1 MNIQALFN
9 IVSALVFMVIPL
21 IAEWSTATKE
31 SVPGTGFDV
40 LLYKPFDF
48 AYFALVAII
57 LIGGNCYF
65 SAQKSSSVFVDAG
78 IGIVVTLIWFVITFL
93 AVAQFHVSLGGK
105 L

>member
-9 IVSALVFMVIPL
+9 IVLVLVFMVIPL
-21 IAEWSTATKE
+21 IAEWSTATNE

-48 AYFALVAII
+48 AYLVLVAIF

-65 SAQKSSSVFVDAG
+65 SAQKSSSIFVGAG